1 MRTKK
6 YRSYIKRI
14 TALLLVGVLLV
25 PASAEDWPLSGEIVD
40 KGWYYDKNTK
50 TMTIF
55 PTEDTIKYSP
65 NDSIYWR
72 DDEYNPYH
80 DEAYK
85 AFYHWGTE
93 AEHVI
98 YEEGIAAVGDGY
110 HTCIGRHEC
119 GSELSGFVRCKDIT
133 LPSSLIMTG
142 AGAFE
147 NLPSLQ
153 SITLNEGLRVIGQS
167 TFYNCLKLK
176 RIVMPAS
183 LKKICDSAFCR
194 SSLEYIRLNKGLE
207 VIEGDAF
214 SYTKLKEIIIPDS
227 VKQIE
232 MWAFGNCNNLK
243 KATLP
248 SKLSNR
254 VPSFGEGLD
263 EGIFMECKKL
273 EKVTLPFKLKE
284 LPAEI
289 FIGCKSL
296 RRVTLPKSLRVID
309 GDAFTKSGVET
320 VTIPENVTRLGW
332 DTDCEYGM
340 FKGCKKLKKVNITT
354 RRLKKIGC
362 NALINTPPNIVF
374 VVPKGM
380 KKKYTKLFRKGG
392 LSKKVKIKES
402 KKW

>member
-14 TALLLVGVLLV
+14 AALLLVGVLLF
-25 PASAEDWPLSGEIVD
+25 PASAVDWPLSGEIAD
-40 KGWYYDKNTK
+40 KGWNYDRNTK

-65 NDSIYWR
+65 NYNIYYR

-98 YEEGIAAVGDGY
+98 YEEGITAVGDGY
-110 HTCIGRHEC
+110 HTCVESHEC
-119 GSELSGFVRCKDIT
+119 GSELSEFVKCKDIT

-153 SITLNEGLRVIGQS
+153 SVTLNEGLQVIGQS
-167 TFYNCLKLK
+167 TFYGCPKLK
-176 RIVMPAS
+176 RIVMPSS
-183 LKKICDSAFCR
+183 LKKICDSAFCL
-194 SSLEYIRLNKGLE
+194 SSLEYIRLNEGLE
-207 VIEGDAF
+207 VIEDSAF
-214 SYTKLKEIIIPDS
+214 FHTKLKEIIIPDS
-227 VKQIE
+227 VKDIG

-243 KATLP
+243 KVTLP

-254 VPSFGEGLD
+254 VPSFGEGLG

-284 LPAEI
+284 LPDEL

-296 RRVTLPKSLRVID
+296 RHVTLPKSLRVIG
-309 GDAFTKSGVET
+309 GDAFTASGVET
-320 VTIPENVTRLGW
+320 VTIPKNVTRLGW
-332 DTDCEYGM
+332 DTYYEYGM

-354 RRLKKIGC
+354 RKLKKIGY
-362 NALINTPPNIVF
+362 NTLINTPPNTIF

-392 LSKKVKIKES
+392 LSKKIKIKES